1 MYLGLF
7 LTERSEEALR
17 SCFEQELDKNLHLTI
32 IHTAKENKVERP
44 DNKDFDPVVLQATFE
59 TGSFAKFGKDK
70 DMWVIRVVDTW
81 DDCLTKIRYN
91 IQKWFEK
98 NHYEYSDDYKFSP
111 HITLT
116 KAPTLTL
123 KKPLPVSLT
132 FNPLANWVY

>member
-7 LTERSEEALR
+7 LTGRSEDALR

-32 IHTAKENKVERP
+32 IHTAKENKVEQP
-44 DNKDFDPVVLQATFE
+44 NNKDFDTFIPQTTFE
-59 TGSFAKFGKDK
+59 IGSFAKFGKDK
-70 DMWVIRVVDTW
+70 DMWVVRVVDTDGW
-81 DDCLTKIRYN
+81 LKSTRYH

-98 NHYEYSDDYKFSP
+98 NHYEYSDDYSFSP

>member
-7 LTERSEEALR
+7 LTGRSEDALR

-44 DNKDFDPVVLQATFE
+44 GNKEFDPVVLQATFE

-70 DMWVIRVVDTW
+70 DMWVVRVVDTDGW
-81 DDCLTKIRYN
+81 LKSTRYH

-98 NHYEYSDDYKFSP
+98 NHYEYSDDYSFSP

-123 KKPLPVSLT
+123 KKALPVSLT
-132 FNPLANWVY
+132 FNPFAKWVC

>member
-7 LTERSEEALR
+7 LTGRSEDALR
-17 SCFEQELDKNLHLTI
+17 SCFEQELDKELHLTI

-44 DNKDFDPVVLQATFE
+44 NNKDFDTFIPQTTFE

-70 DMWVIRVVDTW
+70 DMWVIKLLDENGFLRHF
-81 DDCLTKIRYN
+81 RSE

-98 NHYEYSDDYKFSP
+98 NHHEYSDDFNFSP

-123 KKPLPVSLT
+123 KKALPVSLT
-132 FNPLANWVY
+132 FNPFAKWVC